1 MKAERAMHSPGCPR
15 KLPCGHLSR
24 RTKNRREEKKLADRV
39 DLEREFE
46 FLGLLEKA
54 REIYSELGDRAVLSY
69 VRSSFR
75 LLSKVYHPDLNPQ
88 RSDRAKEIQQRIN
101 RVNHTLSQMDD
112 DELIDLIGKSFRKN
126 TSDKRKVL
134 VVEDE
139 FGLQET
145 LRNIF
150 LMEGYETRI
159 AVDGQNGY
167 TLYRQF
173 RPDLILTDVVMP
185 KMNGIDLVR
194 RIRKED
200 PQIKVIYM
208 SGFFG
213 IKKLKQDLDDEIL
226 KFGYRTLSKPF
237 KISDMLEMV
246 NHYLDE
252 SF

>member
-1 MKAERAMHSPGCPR
+1 M
-15 KLPCGHLSR
+15 
-24 RTKNRREEKKLADRV
+24 TDQV

-46 FLGLLEKA
+46 FLGLLDKA

-75 LLSKVYHPDLNPQ
+75 LLSKVYHPDVNPRRTE
-88 RSDRAKEIQQRIN
+88 RSKTIQQRIN
-101 RVNHTLSQMDD
+101 RAHDIINKMDD
-112 DELIDLIGKSFRKN
+112 DVLLNLIGKHFKK
-126 TSDKRKVL
+126 SDSEKRKIL

-150 LMEGYETRI
+150 LMEGYDTRI
-159 AVDGQNGY
+159 AVDGDNGY
-167 TLYRQF
+167 LIYQQF

-185 KMNGIDLVR
+185 KMNGIDFVR
-194 RIRKED
+194 RVRKDD
-200 PQIKVIYM
+200 PGIKVIYM

-213 IKKLKQDLDDEIL
+213 IRKLKQELDDEIL
-226 KFGYRTLSKPF
+226 KFGYQTLSKPF

-246 NHYLDE
+246 TQYLNA
-252 SF
+252 S

>member
-1 MKAERAMHSPGCPR
+1 MTDQVN
-15 KLPCGHLSR
+15 L
-24 RTKNRREEKKLADRV
+24 EK
-39 DLEREFE
+39 EFE
-46 FLGLLEKA
+46 FLGLLDKA

-88 RSDRAKEIQQRIN
+88 RTEKSKAVQQRIN
-101 RVNHTLSQMDD
+101 RVHQIINDMDD
-112 DELIDLIGKSFRKN
+112 DVLLDLIGKNFKKSVSEKH
-126 TSDKRKVL
+126 KIL

-150 LMEGYETRI
+150 LMEGYDTRI
-159 AVDGQNGY
+159 AVDGDNGY
-167 TLYRQF
+167 LIYQQF

-185 KMNGIDLVR
+185 KMNGIDFVR
-194 RIRKED
+194 QVRKDD
-200 PQIKVIYM
+200 PHIKVIYM

-213 IKKLKQDLDDEIL
+213 IRKLKQELDDEIL

-237 KISDMLEMV
+237 KISDMLDMV
-246 NHYLDE
+246 THYLKA
-252 SF
+252 S